1 MAYSHIQGGRVV
13 WGDGEHYF
21 LFNKFLKYSIG
32 NCLIFWQI
40 FQNFSFIERARGQY
54 LPDLLSTWP
63 FRQTFQNFP
72 PLFLSGVEKYVSWGW
87 WKSELMEGEGNLT
100 YMRVGTK
107 LLAKN
112 ITKKIV
118 SLFCFLKEA
127 TLSFL
132 TDAVDIFLL

>member
-1 MAYSHIQGGRVV
+1 
-13 WGDGEHYF
+13 
-21 LFNKFLKYSIG
+21 
-32 NCLIFWQI
+32 
-40 FQNFSFIERARGQY
+40 
-54 LPDLLSTWP
+54 
-63 FRQTFQNFP
+63 
-72 PLFLSGVEKYVSWGW
+72 
-87 WKSELMEGEGNLT
+87 MEGEGNLT